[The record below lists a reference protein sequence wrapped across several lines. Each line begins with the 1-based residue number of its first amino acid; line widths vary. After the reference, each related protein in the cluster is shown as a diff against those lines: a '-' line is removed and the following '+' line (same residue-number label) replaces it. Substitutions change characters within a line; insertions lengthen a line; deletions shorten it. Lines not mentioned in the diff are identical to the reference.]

1 MSPPR
6 LTGALRSFSSVSK
19 KEEQTEQLYD
29 LKVRQDER
37 LYSRGGIEETMN
49 YNTAIVETCAA
60 TKLSSNK
67 HYVLNKKRKEKKE
80 AFQKKGLWLAEIT
93 LRTMS

>member
-1 MSPPR
+1 MNALEHRAVMSPPR

-67 HYVLNKKRKEKKE
+67 HYVLN
-80 AFQKKGLWLAEIT
+80 
-93 LRTMS
+93 